1 MRLADFI
8 EQNVCLIADGA
19 QAFAATQTPQGVHL
33 DETAL
38 RDHIPEILLA
48 VVADLRTKQSAEAQ
62 LLKSEGRASVLDG
75 PRTPAS
81 THGMLRA
88 KGGFDINQMVAE
100 YRALRAAVLR
110 LWIDAHEP
118 SKQSFDDM
126 IRFNEAIDQA
136 ISESVSYFSK
146 EAESWRQVFLGVL
159 GHDLRAPLS
168 VIVTTSDLL
177 SRMTRDGPYSE
188 HTQRIVRSGMRMS
201 KLLDDLLDYSRT
213 QLGVGVR
220 IVRSECCLS
229 EVLSEEIDLLRT
241 ALPEATI
248 RFYTSGPV
256 CDSFDA
262 SRLREVLANLVSN
275 AYKYGESGSAILV
288 SLARTAEGVEL
299 VVRNRGAPLPSAS
312 LDELFNPLRRGLQP
326 ATSGERTSL
335 GLGLFIVR
343 EIVKAHRGEVVG
355 ESARGKTTFTVR
367 IPLQA

>member
-110 LWIDAHEP
+110 LWIDAHGP
-118 SKQSFDDM
+118 SKQSFNDM

-136 ISESVSYFSK
+136 ISESVSYFFEGSRVL
-146 EAESWRQVFLGVL
+146 APGVPRRSRTRSPRAL
-159 GHDLRAPLS
+159 ECHRDNVGPAVSDDARWPLLRADATHRPQ
-168 VIVTTSDLL
+168 
-177 SRMTRDGPYSE
+177 RD
-188 HTQRIVRSGMRMS
+188 
-201 KLLDDLLDYSRT
+201 
-213 QLGVGVR
+213 
-220 IVRSECCLS
+220 
-229 EVLSEEIDLLRT
+229 
-241 ALPEATI
+241 
-248 RFYTSGPV
+248 
-256 CDSFDA
+256 
-262 SRLREVLANLVSN
+262 
-275 AYKYGESGSAILV
+275 
-288 SLARTAEGVEL
+288 
-299 VVRNRGAPLPSAS
+299 
-312 LDELFNPLRRGLQP
+312 
-326 ATSGERTSL
+326 
-335 GLGLFIVR
+335 
-343 EIVKAHRGEVVG
+343 AHE
-355 ESARGKTTFTVR
+355 
-367 IPLQA
+367 QAA